1 MGKFKFAVADWCAL
15 VSGPSVC
22 RVAAEMGLDGVEL
35 SFTDFSRNLPLTD
48 PTIRRY
54 YLDAQQQYGVEFC
67 AMAVNALDQEFA
79 MPPENEQRAEE
90 RRFVLKS
97 AVDTAAA
104 LNIPIL
110 QVPHFFANAIHNAE
124 EMKMAAGFF
133 REACEAAEKH
143 GIIISCENPMN
154 AQDNLALYELVNRPN
169 FRLYFDNENPVFF
182 AGENSAEMLRALGK
196 HVCQI
201 HVKDGTEDQLSC
213 RHLGEGNAFFHE
225 CAEVVH
231 EIGYEGWIVLEN
243 NYDMPPFNTFE
254 NDRFEL
260 LRRDVQIMKK
270 AFSQA

>member
-1 MGKFKFAVADWCAL
+1 
-15 VSGPSVC
+15 
-22 RVAAEMGLDGVEL
+22 MGLDGVEL
-35 SFTDFSRNLPLTD
+35 SLNDFSRNLPLTD

-67 AMAVNALDQEFA
+67 GLAVNALDQEFA
-79 MPPENEQRAEE
+79 MPPENAQRADA
-90 RRFVLKS
+90 RRFVLKA

-124 EMKMAAGFF
+124 EMEMAAGFF
-133 REACEAAEKH
+133 REACEAAEQH
-143 GIIISCENPMN
+143 GIIVSCENPMN
-154 AQDNLALYELVNRPN
+154 ARDNLALFELVNRPN

-182 AGENSAEMLRALGK
+182 AGENSAEMLRALGR

-201 HVKDGTEDQLSC
+201 HVKDGTGEQLSC
-213 RHLGEGNAFFHE
+213 RQLGEGNAFFHE
-225 CAEVVH
+225 CAAVVH

-243 NYDMPPFNTFE
+243 NYDMPPFNTFD

-260 LRRDVQIMKK
+260 LVQDVRTLKR
-270 AFSQA
+270 AFAE